1 MVRRYWIIAVVL
13 FFGEAWAQD
22 KNDPLRLVTFWAGTL
37 PIILSAPHGGRELIP
52 GIPVRKGQGVA
63 QFTTERDNN
72 TAELAEQV
80 GARLAIE
87 LGGRPF
93 LVVARFERK
102 YIDANRAPT
111 AAYES
116 PTAKLYY
123 DGYHQALG
131 EACRRVQQRWRRGL
145 LLDLHGQGAEPETI
159 FRGTD
164 NGKSVS
170 DLERRFGRGALT
182 GGGSILGQLVFKGYK
197 IAPDGA
203 ANDLERRYTGGFTT
217 RTYGSHRGTGIDA
230 IQLELGTTLR
240 QRANLTR
247 TAADL
252 AEAVA
257 VFAKRYLPL
266 TIKPQ
271 EVQSGAIDTHGV
283 VE

>member
-182 GGGSILGQLVFKGYK
+182 GGGSILGQLVLKGYK